1 MAILRFP
8 LSDPNFRPLA
18 AFSEVSYMFWLLC
31 IHVSSQAYE
40 NILHVS
46 VTLKTWYSVRVC
58 AHIHGIRLSILLYY
72 VLSTILKKQK
82 YIP

>member
-46 VTLKTWYSVRVC
+46 VTLKT
-58 AHIHGIRLSILLYY
+58 
-72 VLSTILKKQK
+72 
-82 YIP
+82 